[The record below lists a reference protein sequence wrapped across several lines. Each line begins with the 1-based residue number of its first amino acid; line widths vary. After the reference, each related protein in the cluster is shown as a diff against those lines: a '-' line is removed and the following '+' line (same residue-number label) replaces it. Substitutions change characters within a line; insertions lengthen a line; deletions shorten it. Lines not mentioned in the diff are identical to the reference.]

1 MKRFFTIFALLAL
14 SACSGV
20 LSFAASAVTAVD
32 RAMDFA
38 FNLLPNM
45 LSAKAPFVID
55 NGHPRSPLASMRAG
69 LA

>member
-1 MKRFFTIFALLAL
+1 MTRFFTIFALLAV
-14 SACSGV
+14 SACSGLV
-20 LSFAASAVTAVD
+20 AFASTAITAVD

-45 LSAKAPFVID
+45 LSAKTPFILD

>member
-14 SACSGV
+14 SACAGV
-20 LSFAASAVTAVD
+20 LSFASSAAAAVD
-32 RAMDFA
+32 RAMEFA

-45 LSAKAPFVID
+45 LSAKAPFIIE

>member
-1 MKRFFTIFALLAL
+1 MKRFFTTFALLAV
-14 SACSGV
+14 SACLGV
-20 LSFAASAVTAVD
+20 MSFASSAVAAVD

-38 FNLLPNM
+38 FNLLPDM
-45 LSAKAPFVID
+45 RSTKASFVID